1 MKEINDNISFEEII
15 NDTFKN
21 IKLKQVVSGKI
32 IDINDKGEIF
42 VDIGY
47 KADGLITKKEFSL
60 DESVNPKDLFKP
72 GDIIKA
78 EIIKLN
84 DGLGNVLLSYRR
96 IHDKEVKEKVISEIN
111 SDNVLEG
118 IVSFADKNGLLVNYK
133 GVVRVFI
140 PMSLSNI
147 KKDEDVAS
155 YKGQSI
161 KFKII
166 EHDENLKKVIG
177 SIKEIAESEK
187 KKHDEEFWNNI
198 EVGKKYK
205 GIVAGISS
213 YGAFVDIDG
222 IQGLLHISDMSWGRN
237 KNPKDI
243 LKNGEEIEVSI
254 KELDKEN
261 KRFKLAYTKKGP
273 DPWKKV
279 EEKYHVGDVITGKV
293 SKITPFGAFIELEE
307 CIEGL
312 VHISQICEKKIN
324 AADEVLSV
332 GKKVNCKIIDINT
345 KDKKIEL
352 SIKDL
357 EGTSKEY
364 IEE

>member
-47 KADGLITKKEFSL
+47 KADGLITKKEFSQ
-60 DESVNPKDLFKP
+60 DENVNPKDLFKP

-161 KFKII
+161 KF
-166 EHDENLKKVIG
+166 
-177 SIKEIAESEK
+177 
-187 KKHDEEFWNNI
+187 
-198 EVGKKYK
+198 
-205 GIVAGISS
+205 
-213 YGAFVDIDG
+213 
-222 IQGLLHISDMSWGRN
+222 
-237 KNPKDI
+237 
-243 LKNGEEIEVSI
+243 
-254 KELDKEN
+254 
-261 KRFKLAYTKKGP
+261 
-273 DPWKKV
+273 
-279 EEKYHVGDVITGKV
+279 
-293 SKITPFGAFIELEE
+293 
-307 CIEGL
+307 
-312 VHISQICEKKIN
+312 
-324 AADEVLSV
+324 
-332 GKKVNCKIIDINT
+332 
-345 KDKKIEL
+345 
-352 SIKDL
+352 
-357 EGTSKEY
+357 
-364 IEE
+364 